1 MRHGVGCA
9 DNQHCCPHDAPV
21 CDTDKGV
28 CVSED
33 GKKTVPWTT
42 KVPASYTDSPK
53 PLPEDD
59 DIEYGEYTY
68 DYGAGEHAYDYG
80 AETDL
85 SAKDALKLKQP
96 RLSLDDAAA
105 AGQTEGMA
113 VV

>member
-28 CVSED
+28 CMSED
-33 GKKTVPWTT
+33 GTKTVPWTT

-53 PLPEDD
+53 PLPEEDD
-59 DIEYGEYTY
+59 VEDEEYAPSGDEEYVPSGEMEM
-68 DYGAGEHAYDYG
+68 DPWEAAQRKQHALMLG
-80 AETDL
+80 
-85 SAKDALKLKQP
+85 
-96 RLSLDDAAA
+96 DAAA
-105 AGQTEGMA
+105 ADQAEGMA